1 VEGRGSADE
10 LAIGVGGW
18 IEAVLRALAVLGP
31 AGVRLSDMVS
41 FVFYGFCPTTVRSK
55 GADRIVMPSL
65 VQHDRLGRIRASCG
79 RGRR

>member
-41 FVFYGFCPTTVRSK
+41 FVFYGSVLPLCVRRELSRLKCRAWCSTT
-55 GADRIVMPSL
+55 A
-65 VQHDRLGRIRASCG
+65 
-79 RGRR
+79 RGE